1 MDFLLAFNDR
11 AALVG
16 DMEGHVRTETKPVQL
31 SAPEWETR
39 LHADYLEPEHG
50 YNEQGIPF
58 TNMTGDFRFVNGEVQ
73 VVRLD
78 GVKPYQTY
86 ADESSGL
93 SVRAVFLSHL
103 NQWTVAD

>member
-1 MDFLLAFNDR
+1 MDFLLAHNES

-16 DMEGHVRTETKPVQL
+16 DMEGQVRTETRPPQS
-31 SAPEWETR
+31 SAQDWETR
-39 LHADYLEPEHG
+39 LHSDYLEPEHG
-50 YNEQGIPF
+50 YHEQGIPF

-78 GVKPYQTY
+78 GVKPYQTFSDDS
-86 ADESSGL
+86 AGL